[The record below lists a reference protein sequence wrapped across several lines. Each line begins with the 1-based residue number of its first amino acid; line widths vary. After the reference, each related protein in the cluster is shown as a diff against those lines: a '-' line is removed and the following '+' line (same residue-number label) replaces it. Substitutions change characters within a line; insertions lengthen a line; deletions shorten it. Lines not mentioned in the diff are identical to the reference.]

1 MEKCIDQ
8 SIPFLQDAKS
18 ITKLNKGY
26 SDDEK
31 FVVDGKYLVR
41 IFPSDNEQKRREEFD
56 TIQALAEYSKYVPS
70 GLEFGRVENSD
81 RSYMILTFLPGAD
94 AEEELR
100 NLTGEEQY
108 SAGFQAG
115 KELRNLHKL
124 QAPAETPTWYSFKKK
139 KSDRYLAEFS
149 KLDLDPEMKNIL
161 EKYITENESLMK
173 DRPNTFQHDDFHPSN
188 LLINNRKFSGIIDF
202 QRMDWGDPIHD
213 LQKLGFFSKKVS
225 IEFTKGIIDGYH
237 GNEILDQTFWEL
249 FTYYSAMHIVS
260 ALVWGRKLGGNN
272 YERLLKYSLEVM
284 DDHDD
289 FRSMVPRWYVL
300 REN

>member
-1 MEKCIDQ
+1 MKILMTQ

-18 ITKLNKGY
+18 ITKLNKGF
-26 SDDEK
+26 SNDEK

-41 IFPSDNEQKRREEFD
+41 VFPSDNEQKRKEEFN
-56 TIQALAEYSKYVPS
+56 TINALADYSKFVPS
-70 GLEFGRVENSD
+70 ALEFGSVANGGL
-81 RSYMILTFLPGAD
+81 SYMILTFMPGRD

-124 QAPAETPTWYSFKKK
+124 QAPSKTPTWYSVKKK

-149 KLDLDPEMKNIL
+149 KLDLDSGMKRTL
-161 EKYITENESLMK
+161 ENYVRENEPLMK
-173 DRPNTFQHDDFHPSN
+173 DRPSTFQHDDFHPSN
-188 LLINNRKFSGIIDF
+188 LLIHNRKFSGIIDF

-213 LQKLGFFSKKVS
+213 LQKLGFFSKRVS

-237 GNEILDQTFWEL
+237 ESKILNHSFWEL
-249 FTYYSAMHIVS
+249 YTYYSAMHIVS
-260 ALVWGRKLGGNN
+260 ALVWGLKFERRN
-272 YERLLKYSLEVM
+272 YEKLFKYSLEVM
-284 DDHDD
+284 DDHDN
-289 FRSMVPRWYVL
+289 FRSIIPAWY
-300 REN
+300 R